1 MRISSIYLKD
11 SKETRT
17 MYTKSRNIQIMMGN
31 EINDII
37 GELRES
43 LLQKY
48 KKDLKETMTGLFVI
62 VMIYCII
69 AFKK

>member
-1 MRISSIYLKD
+1 MRISFIYLKD

-17 MYTKSRNIQIMMGN
+17 MYTKSRNIDIMMGN
-31 EINDII
+31 ETNDII